1 MPSPEDM
8 MYEDR
13 QLKMKT
19 RMWITLAFL
28 GVSGIT
34 SVTYLVLHRPIRPD
48 PVVETV
54 PPPPVPAPLMSAD
67 ECTKM
72 CTEAGVGS
80 YDRQNCVCK
89 KPLQPVVG
97 RMMCDCREI
106 TKEEV
111 RKLNHY

>member
-1 MPSPEDM
+1 MSPEDM
-8 MYEDR
+8 MYEN
-13 QLKMKT
+13 QKYKMKA
-19 RMWITLAFL
+19 RMWVSLIFL
-28 GVSGIT
+28 VVSGAV
-34 SVTYLVLHRPIRPD
+34 SVTYLELNRPVD
-48 PVVETV
+48 QA
-54 PPPPVPAPLMSAD
+54 PAPLISAD

-72 CTEAGVGS
+72 CTETGVGS

-111 RKLNHY
+111 GKLNHY